1 MNFNLN
7 IKRTKILEKNKDIPW
22 MDTMVLNP
30 AMIERDGVIHMVFRA
45 TGTGVTDKRNSDIDP
60 FPICLG
66 YGKSTD
72 GGHTWEFDT
81 TRPCLVPTNE
91 YSPEGIYITNY
102 KGDKVVN
109 YANGCIEDPRL
120 FYVEDGCYMTAACRM
135 FPPGPYW
142 INDDPAQCCPEW
154 INGDHPFGRAA
165 TENVTVTV
173 LYKVDLTALENGDY
187 DNAFLYITNLTNP
200 DFGQNRDVILFP
212 EKMMIDGEMRYVM
225 LERPVTPNLN
235 PQFTET
241 KPSMVISSAKTF
253 EEFANPDLKR
263 KMFALPTYKWEADR
277 IGASAPVLKIDDDH
291 WLLCYHGK
299 QDDANGYTQN
309 FMLLKNKEN
318 DYPEITFRSGEK
330 MISVAEEW
338 EMPGTF
344 TIPCVFVDGMLKI
357 GDELLLSY
365 GAADECMG
373 VMRMKFDDV
382 LKMVEYK

>member
-7 IKRTKILEKNKDIPW
+7 IKRRKILEKNKDIPW

-45 TGTGVTDKRNSDIDP
+45 TGTGVTNKRNSDIDP

-66 YGKSTD
+66 YGKSID

-81 TRPCLVPTNE
+81 SKPCLVPANE
-91 YSPEGIYITNY
+91 YEIEKMYITNY
-102 KGDKVVN
+102 KGEKVVN

-120 FYVEDGCYMTAACRM
+120 FCVEGVCYMTAACRM

-142 INDDPAQCCPEW
+142 INDDPVQCCPDWTKGE
-154 INGDHPFGRAA
+154 HPFGLGA

-173 LYKVDLTALENGDY
+173 LYKVDLDALENGDY
-187 DNAFLYITNLTNP
+187 DNAFSYITNLTNP
-200 DFGQNRDVILFP
+200 DFGQNRDVIIFP
-212 EKMMIDGEMRYVM
+212 EKMMIGGEMRYVM

-253 EEFANPDLKR
+253 EEFANPNLKR
-263 KMFALPTYKWEADR
+263 KMFAVPEYEWEDNR
-277 IGASAPVLKIDDDH
+277 IGASAPVLKVDDEH

-299 QDDANGYTQN
+299 QDDENGYTQN

-318 DYPEITFRSGEK
+318 DYPEIAFRSSEK
-330 MISVAEEW
+330 MITVAEEW

-373 VMRMKFDDV
+373 IMRMLYDDV